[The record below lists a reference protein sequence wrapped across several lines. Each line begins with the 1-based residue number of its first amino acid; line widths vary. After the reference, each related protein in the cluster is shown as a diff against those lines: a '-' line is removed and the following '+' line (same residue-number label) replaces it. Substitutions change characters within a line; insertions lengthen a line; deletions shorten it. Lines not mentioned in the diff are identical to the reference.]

1 MPRSTSELQRG
12 DVRVEVDHVVEE
24 VAHVGHAET
33 FQQSIALC
41 ALGLLAS
48 AECPPLRSTVP
59 NAMLGR
65 RPLPL
70 LLLLLPLL
78 AHGFRAHVRPFT
90 GSHVVNR
97 GSICA
102 CEDPRATGSGA
113 AERVPPPPLYDA
125 AASQSTSQPSEDED
139 PSLRLG
145 ARILGGSFGGFAG
158 NKLFSS
164 LASIGGSTVAGGFT
178 ACTPFN
184 KAGCQSLLREQQLQ
198 QQLQKQAQQVASLV
212 SGVPPASASEP
223 APLLD
228 HALPAAA
235 SSSSLDLVGFS
246 ATAGSADGPAPLLAT
261 LVCAVLGAIA
271 FETLATNKVPPIPD
285 PLLGG
290 VWGSLHALVRGPS
303 KATGLAATSAFA
315 AVKTLVAEQL
325 EKS

>member
-1 MPRSTSELQRG
+1 
-12 DVRVEVDHVVEE
+12 
-24 VAHVGHAET
+24 
-33 FQQSIALC
+33 
-41 ALGLLAS
+41 
-48 AECPPLRSTVP
+48 
-59 NAMLGR
+59 MLGR
-65 RPLPL
+65 PLPPL

-90 GSHVVNR
+90 GSHVVNTR
-97 GSICA
+97 GTICA
-102 CEDPRATGSGA
+102 CEDPRATGSGPA
-113 AERVPPPPLYDA
+113 DRVPPPPLYEA
-125 AASQSTSQPSEDED
+125 AASQSTSQPSKDDD

-315 AVKTLVAEQL
+315 AVKTAVAEQL

>member
-1 MPRSTSELQRG
+1 MECFHGCERFSWK
-12 DVRVEVDHVVEE
+12 
-24 VAHVGHAET
+24 
-33 FQQSIALC
+33 LC
-41 ALGLLAS
+41 APSGYLMLAVS
-48 AECPPLRSTVP
+48 YPPLRTRS
-59 NAMLGR
+59 AMLGR
-65 RPLPL
+65 LP
-70 LLLLLPLL
+70 LLLLPLL

-102 CEDPRATGSGA
+102 CEDPRATGSGP
-113 AERVPPPPLYDA
+113 AERVPPPPLYEA
-125 AASQSTSQPSEDED
+125 AASQSTSQPSDDED

-164 LASIGGSTVAGGFT
+164 LANIGGSTVAGGFT

-315 AVKTLVAEQL
+315 AVKTAVAEQL

>member
-1 MPRSTSELQRG
+1 
-12 DVRVEVDHVVEE
+12 
-24 VAHVGHAET
+24 
-33 FQQSIALC
+33 
-41 ALGLLAS
+41 
-48 AECPPLRSTVP
+48 
-59 NAMLGR
+59 MLGR
-65 RPLPL
+65 PLPP

-102 CEDPRATGSGA
+102 CEDPRATGSGP

-223 APLLD
+223 ALLLD

-235 SSSSLDLVGFS
+235 HSSSLDLVGFS
-246 ATAGSADGPAPLLAT
+246 AIAGGADGPAPLLAT

-285 PLLGG
+285 PFLGG

-303 KATGLAATSAFA
+303 KAIGVAATSAFA
-315 AVKTLVAEQL
+315 AVKTAVAEQQ
-325 EKS
+325 SRDGR